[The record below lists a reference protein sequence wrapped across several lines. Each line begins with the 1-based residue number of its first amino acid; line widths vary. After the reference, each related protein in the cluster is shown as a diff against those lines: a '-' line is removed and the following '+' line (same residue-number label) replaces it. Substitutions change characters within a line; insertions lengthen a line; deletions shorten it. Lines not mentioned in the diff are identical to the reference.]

1 MQYRSFAGCAWAA
14 GDATA
19 IRAASDA
26 RVRMVRRMSVSFE
39 SEWVGMSASL
49 ARLLHSHASVG
60 VGGMPCVRDKAIMTQ
75 PAAGNVISATVH
87 DGVPAYRERTCTRRS
102 RRTTLALFGSGIL
115 EVLMQKSFLL
125 AATAALAL
133 FMQIP
138 LALAQSAPAAGG
150 TAAPT
155 ATTTAP
161 AATSDTSSQPADSKK
176 SASKKPAKKK
186 MTRQQ
191 EIDHSVDT
199 GTVPARY
206 RSSVPKQYQQYIPFD
221 KQ

>member
-1 MQYRSFAGCAWAA
+1 MQRS
-14 GDATA
+14 
-19 IRAASDA
+19 
-26 RVRMVRRMSVSFE
+26 
-39 SEWVGMSASL
+39 
-49 ARLLHSHASVG
+49 
-60 VGGMPCVRDKAIMTQ
+60 
-75 PAAGNVISATVH
+75 
-87 DGVPAYRERTCTRRS
+87 Y
-102 RRTTLALFGSGIL
+102 
-115 EVLMQKSFLL
+115 LL

-133 FMQIP
+133 FMQTS
-138 LALAQSAPAAGG
+138 LVLAQNAPAAGG
-150 TAAPT
+150 TAAPA

-161 AATSDTSSQPADSKK
+161 AATTAPSTATAPAAATSAPAATTTTPSATTDTSSQPTDSKK

-191 EIDHSVDT
+191 EIDHSIDS

>member
-1 MQYRSFAGCAWAA
+1 
-14 GDATA
+14 
-19 IRAASDA
+19 
-26 RVRMVRRMSVSFE
+26 
-39 SEWVGMSASL
+39 L
-49 ARLLHSHASVG
+49 HASI
-60 VGGMPCVRDKAIMTQ
+60 PE
-75 PAAGNVISATVH
+75 
-87 DGVPAYRERTCTRRS
+87 AY
-102 RRTTLALFGSGIL
+102 ALPLSDQEIL
-115 EVLMQKSFLL
+115 EVLMQKSYLL

-133 FMQIP
+133 LLQTPF
-138 LALAQSAPAAGG
+138 AQAQTAPAAGG
-150 TAAPT
+150 TAAPA

-161 AATSDTSSQPADSKK
+161 PATTAAPGATTDTSSQPTDSKK

-191 EIDHSVDT
+191 EIDHSVDS

>member
-1 MQYRSFAGCAWAA
+1 MQRS
-14 GDATA
+14 
-19 IRAASDA
+19 
-26 RVRMVRRMSVSFE
+26 
-39 SEWVGMSASL
+39 
-49 ARLLHSHASVG
+49 
-60 VGGMPCVRDKAIMTQ
+60 
-75 PAAGNVISATVH
+75 
-87 DGVPAYRERTCTRRS
+87 Y
-102 RRTTLALFGSGIL
+102 
-115 EVLMQKSFLL
+115 LL

-138 LALAQSAPAAGG
+138 LALAQSAPAGG
-150 TAAPT
+150 TAAPA
-155 ATTTAP
+155 ATTTAPAATTTTP

-191 EIDHSVDT
+191 EIDHSVDS

-206 RSSVPKQYQQYIPFD
+206 RSSVPRQYQQYIPFD

>member
-1 MQYRSFAGCAWAA
+1 
-14 GDATA
+14 
-19 IRAASDA
+19 
-26 RVRMVRRMSVSFE
+26 
-39 SEWVGMSASL
+39 
-49 ARLLHSHASVG
+49 
-60 VGGMPCVRDKAIMTQ
+60 
-75 PAAGNVISATVH
+75 
-87 DGVPAYRERTCTRRS
+87 
-102 RRTTLALFGSGIL
+102 
-115 EVLMQKSFLL
+115 MQKSYFL
-125 AATAALAL
+125 AATAALVL
-133 FMQIP
+133 MMQSP

-150 TAAPT
+150 TAAPAAT
-155 ATTTAP
+155 STAPAATTTAP
-161 AATSDTSSQPADSKK
+161 SATTDTSSQPTDGKK